1 MTEVGM
7 SQLTRERHDRVIQA
21 EQSAELSVIEYL
33 KQHYMIEEELLVGKK
48 IAPYN
53 NQITYPP
60 DVYITYDAGDG
71 EQIYRTLTSINAL
84 KRPTDKVYWEELMDF
99 EMSDIKFDEIPFYSQ
114 MITWKKGDLVKFN
127 QSVWKCVNGNGID
140 FNNIQI
146 PGVVAWKKLDT
157 YEWHANLQYEVYD
170 VVMYDGRFFMLLET
184 ADPEGQ
190 TLKSI
195 LQRPCQHSK
204 SERQKQPTKTVWRL
218 GNRDRS
224 WRTLTC
230 QTILRHL

>member
-1 MTEVGM
+1 MAYRRFLNDSDYLSTMTEVGM

-114 MITWKKGDLVKFN
+114 MITW
-127 QSVWKCVNGNGID
+127 
-140 FNNIQI
+140 
-146 PGVVAWKKLDT
+146 
-157 YEWHANLQYEVYD
+157 
-170 VVMYDGRFFMLLET
+170 
-184 ADPEGQ
+184 
-190 TLKSI
+190 
-195 LQRPCQHSK
+195 
-204 SERQKQPTKTVWRL
+204 
-218 GNRDRS
+218 
-224 WRTLTC
+224 
-230 QTILRHL
+230 